1 MYFWKPL
8 VDVVQYFPDQL
19 PLITHPKIQTSSF
32 SLQIVK
38 LSLNIIHDI
47 DSLSPIYLYEGHFTY
62 SAKAFPCTPR
72 LNLKVSSCQCRHAYY
87 QLTILL
93 PALPQLSGPVSIRE
107 QAVTSLWW
115 QTQLGTKAPHLQYMV
130 RVIQSL
136 IFFFSSQVAQIRS
149 VTWWCKQ
156 E

>member
-1 MYFWKPL
+1 MRDTLHTLCSKTIQRKP
-8 VDVVQYFPDQL
+8 FRAP
-19 PLITHPKIQTSSF
+19 
-32 SLQIVK
+32 
-38 LSLNIIHDI
+38 
-47 DSLSPIYLYEGHFTY
+47 
-62 SAKAFPCTPR
+62 PR

-93 PALPQLSGPVSIRE
+93 PALPQLPGPVSIRE
-107 QAVTSLWW
+107 QAVTSLLW

-136 IFFFSSQVAQIRS
+136 IFFFSLRVAQIRS
-149 VTWWCKQ
+149 VTWTCEQ